1 MSTTNAVDPNEP
13 VVESEEARPVAMSIG
28 VTDKQVVLQ
37 LSHATAFI
45 GMDPD
50 GARALGRKLI
60 KHANAMTR
68 GKI

>member
-1 MSTTNAVDPNEP
+1 MSSTNEP
-13 VVESEEARPVAMSIG
+13 TDKLNQDRPLSMSIG